1 MVQTVLGE
9 VDLDVAVLEA
19 VGDGGH
25 LQLHDGAELLAGQ
38 GAEDDDV
45 VEPVFWEC
53 CEVGRMMGGK

>member
-25 LQLHDGAELLAGQ
+25 LQLHDGAELLTG
-38 GAEDDDV
+38 
-45 VEPVFWEC
+45 
-53 CEVGRMMGGK
+53 